1 MSKCP
6 HKPDTWTIFASCY
19 QRVVIYVFF
28 APDALPAIR
37 ADLHIVGYHST
48 LTRTRNAG
56 SFSLLTTGV
65 GGCGVDLAVHPDH
78 GDCSAADLTVINV
91 NFTDGGGS
99 DTDEGGAIH
108 NRGTL
113 DVEGGTFSGNKTG
126 EYGGAIYND
135 GHMTVTNAT
144 FTGNLAPYGGGTYTE
159 DEAPPRGPHFPRN

>member
-65 GGCGVDLAVHPDH
+65 GGCGGILAAHPDDR
-78 GDCSAADLTVINV
+78 DCSAADLTAINV

-99 DTDEGGAIH
+99 DTDEG
-108 NRGTL
+108 
-113 DVEGGTFSGNKTG
+113 
-126 EYGGAIYND
+126 
-135 GHMTVTNAT
+135 
-144 FTGNLAPYGGGTYTE
+144 APTRPAST
-159 DEAPPRGPHFPRN
+159 AAVSTTTTRR